1 MRIRLL
7 LLLILFFYKSLLSQD
22 KIELEYA
29 IFFQN
34 TQLDTTKLLSD
45 TPIKSP
51 WGAVLRSAVLPGWGQ
66 FYTEEY
72 IKAGIALT
80 INGFFLYQIYYYEM
94 KWRDTKKQD
103 YREKRNDY
111 TWYFTISYL
120 LTLVD
125 AYINAYLYKFDEAME
140 ISQNIN
146 MRESHWSTEVNLSFH
161 F

>member
-7 LLLILFFYKSLLSQD
+7 LLLILFFYKSLLSQE
-22 KIELEYA
+22 KIDLEYTVL
-29 IFFQN
+29 FQN
-34 TQLDTTKLLSD
+34 NQLDTTRLLSD
-45 TPIKSP
+45 TPLKSP

-72 IKAGIALT
+72 IKTGIALT
-80 INGFFLYQIYYYEM
+80 INGFFLHQIYHYEM
-94 KWRDTKKQD
+94 KWRDTKNQD

-111 TWYFTISYL
+111 TWYFAISYL

-140 ISQNIN
+140 ISQNLN
-146 MRESHWSTEVNLSFH
+146 MGENHWSTEVNLSFH

>member
-7 LLLILFFYKSLLSQD
+7 LLIILFFCQSLLSQD
-22 KIELEYA
+22 KFELKYTA
-29 IFFQN
+29 LFQN
-34 TQLDTTKLLSD
+34 SQLDTTKLLSD
-45 TPIKSP
+45 TPLKSP
-51 WGAVLRSAVLPGWGQ
+51 WGAVLRSAVIPGWGQ
-66 FYTEEY
+66 LYTEEY
-72 IKAGIALT
+72 VKAGLALT
-80 INGFFLYQIYYYEM
+80 INGFFLYQIYHYEM

-111 TWYFTISYL
+111 TWYFAISYL

-140 ISQNIN
+140 ISQNLDR
-146 MRESHWSTEVNLSFH
+146 RESHWSIKLNFSFH